1 MSEPVRTLKE
11 KRPEFQTRY
20 EKELIER
27 NSIYIYI
34 YIYRKNQ
41 EVSILTIKK
50 RQSKANT
57 SSLTPIERNSSI
69 KPYTLKSSSCSFI
82 FQTSV

>member
-1 MSEPVRTLKE
+1 MSEPVRTLTE

-27 NSIYIYI
+27 NSIYIY
-34 YIYRKNQ
+34 RKNQ
-41 EVSILTIKK
+41 EVSILTIKE
-50 RQSKANT
+50 RQRKANT
-57 SSLTPIERNSSI
+57 SSLTPIERNSSM